1 MYAKSSGMGGNRN
14 SGSAATDTLTVSR
27 ALEIARNSEDAGV
40 DPAVTAILERAISE
54 IWQRLIAHPDSYI
67 LSKEEF
73 AVFNY
78 FRNRFH
84 GSDIAQKAVGRFW
97 NNFQGETSEIDGYRN

>member
-1 MYAKSSGMGGNRN
+1 MGGNRN
-14 SGSAATDTLTVSR
+14 SGSASADTLTVPR

-40 DPAVTAILERAISE
+40 DPTVTAILERAISE
-54 IWQRLIAHPDSYI
+54 IWQRLIAHPESYV

-84 GSDIAQKAVGRFW
+84 GSEIAQRAVERFW
-97 NNFQGETSEIDGYRN
+97 NNFQGETLEIDGYQN